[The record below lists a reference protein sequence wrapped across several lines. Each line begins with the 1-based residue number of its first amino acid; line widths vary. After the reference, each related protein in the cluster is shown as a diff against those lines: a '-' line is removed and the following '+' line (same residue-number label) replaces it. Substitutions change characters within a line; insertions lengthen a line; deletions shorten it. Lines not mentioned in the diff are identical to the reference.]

1 MKNETL
7 FEYSTNLKMEN
18 GGLTTSTKQKR
29 ERERTGIEQQQW
41 SKAIKMVCREAVCD
55 LLLPTPSSHNQP
67 PPKKFIF
74 LSKAKAFCNL

>member
-29 ERERTGIEQQQW
+29 ERTGIE
-41 SKAIKMVCREAVCD
+41 
-55 LLLPTPSSHNQP
+55 
-67 PPKKFIF
+67 
-74 LSKAKAFCNL
+74 